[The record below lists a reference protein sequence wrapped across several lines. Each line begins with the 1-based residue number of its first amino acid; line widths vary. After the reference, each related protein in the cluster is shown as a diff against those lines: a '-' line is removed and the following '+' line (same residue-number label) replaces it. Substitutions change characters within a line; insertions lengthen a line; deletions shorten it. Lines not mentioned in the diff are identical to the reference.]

1 MYKRIFLYN
10 VTKMKELAIV
20 VDLDGTLVCTN
31 TFKRYILFV
40 AKEAIRSGRIDLFVL
55 LGVLVAGRKLRLMSH
70 CRMKYH
76 ILCATERFMSA
87 RRIERF
93 VESLEGYANRSV
105 VDKLH
110 TYKKKQGYAWI
121 LSTAAPVHYASL
133 ISQAYG
139 FDYCIATLMPK
150 RNGDWKENVR
160 EEKCRRTLAL
170 LVEIQAQFYALFTDH
185 YDDLPLLRAGKDI
198 NVLVNP
204 SDKTCHL
211 VMAEHIDFMRLSSKN

>member
-1 MYKRIFLYN
+1 MYKRVFLYN

-76 ILCATERFMSA
+76 ILCATKRFMSA

-93 VESLEGYANRSV
+93 VESLKGYANRSV

-110 TYKKKQGYAWI
+110 TYKKEQGYVWI
-121 LSTAAPVHYASL
+121 LSTAAPVHYALL
-133 ISQAYG
+133 ISQAFG

-150 RNGDWKENVR
+150 QGSVWKENIR
-160 EEKCRRTLAL
+160 EEKCRCTLAL
-170 LVEIQAQFYALFTDH
+170 LGEIHAKFCILFTDH
-185 YDDLPLLRAGKDI
+185 HDDLPLLKAGKTLNI
-198 NVLVNP
+198 LVKP
-204 SDKTCHL
+204 SKKTCHL
-211 VMAEHIDFMRLSSKN
+211 AKEAHIDFVQLSSIN